1 MAEIAELP
9 RPGVEVIQEFR
20 AATPTIIRPTLV
32 PFVCGAAK
40 EIVEVTSA
48 DGTLNAAAKLQSSY
62 DQLPRVISQTSFPS
76 PRGNIA
82 EVDVEE
88 ESIKTFFQFGGLL
101 RKLERNPGESFLVG
115 FNNASRAAVRSTFFV
130 TSAGLDLNGKILVL
144 AIDVTA
150 RLNTTKDVA
159 VTFVSSGGNLTPAQ
173 ICTQINSAVGD
184 DVATQII
191 IGSNSRIQI
200 ASLKYGSASSV
211 TVRPG
216 GSANLTL
223 GFASASVEYRVEGSG
238 FRAQDLSNNT
248 TFSPW
253 VEWSKGTYLT
263 DGTSQSSLPT
273 YDDTVPTVAVGFGFI
288 DSAGT
293 FSASFVQGSTTFTS
307 GGLNLK
313 VGDEFVADGSQPN
326 NTAVVMKVET
336 ARFKLGIINAK
347 LSTFDVDGNPVSAV
361 YDQSN
366 VNTLFASTPF
376 APRYA
381 WFMAKNLVV
390 NTVATAAELTGSTAG
405 TAATTATIESPA
417 IPVGSSPFSL
427 AGLTLDFDVT
437 VDGVLQD
444 TQTFTFTGG
453 PFANLAAI
461 VAAVGTTIT
470 GVFAHTDL
478 GGTKIAFSTDL
489 TGAQQVLTL
498 RDSSTALV
506 ALGFT
511 AATEYSDTG
520 TDVEFVDIAAVLVGG
535 TQTFGFVATNAE
547 TFIVQ
552 ISADG
557 GATFPTTRTYTFAT
571 GTLNFANIGALVTEL
586 GTATHWAGGVLPT
599 EFVISNTGAKL
610 KITSTATGSLIAL
623 RIGSSSTAIGATPGT
638 DLLFTSLQSDI
649 GEENLAAQTLRFKLN
664 SREKTYSVVFPTNS
678 LVDAVTAINESV
690 GWPVASIGG
699 SGDAQLVLTSTL
711 KGYASR
717 IEVVDDSTSTRAN
730 AAAGFGS
737 GNRIATGSGRPNP
750 DFSIDVSG
758 NVVLGAEILRSQL
771 TGAPFDPGTSDIY
784 IQYIGLRKDVS
795 PLASDPGVLRISD
808 VTTLGTVLSPLT
820 PANPLGLGMFF
831 MLLNAPGLEC
841 AGMGVD
847 EVTAAAP
854 FGTLDAFARVANV
867 LESEEIYAIAP
878 LTHDVTVHQMFKTH
892 VEFMSGPE
900 QKGERIVFVN
910 PAEPLRHVDDVI
922 ASGESSES
930 TATSNQL
937 VVDVNPTPGIVDRG
951 MDPLLLSFDD
961 QVFVQLTVDGH
972 LRNYLVSSVNGT
984 LVTLT
989 TTFDTGENT
998 DDFFTI
1004 IPLTETVVNADW
1016 HISVRGTKLLI
1027 PGSTLPDKN
1036 SIAKTV
1042 ALSSHA
1048 YQSRRI
1054 YVLFPDTV
1062 VATLNGNDTV
1072 LPGFYLCAGVV
1083 GMVARFPPQQGFTN
1097 LPMTGYTGV
1106 QGSNDTFSVKQLNQ
1120 MAGGGTYIIIQEG
1133 QGAALTCRHQVSTDL
1148 TSIET
1153 RELSITKVVDFV
1165 AKFLRQALR
1174 NFIGTFNITQP
1185 FLDTLS
1191 TVIQA
1196 MLGFLVENGILLGG
1210 DLNNLIQS
1218 KDSPDT
1224 VLVDVTL
1231 DVPFPCNYIRLTLVI

>member
-1 MAEIAELP
+1 MADIAELP

-20 AATPTIIRPTLV
+20 AAAPTTVRPTLV

-48 DGTLNAAAKLQSSY
+48 DSTLNAAAKLLSSY

-76 PRGNIA
+76 PRNNIA

-88 ESIKTFFQFGGLL
+88 ASIKAFFQFGGAL
-101 RKLERNPGESFLVG
+101 RKLERDPGESFLVG
-115 FNNASRAAVRSTFFV
+115 FNNATRSAIRSTFFV

-150 RLNTTKDVA
+150 RLNVTKDVT
-159 VTFVSSGGNLTPAQ
+159 VTFASSGGNLTPTQ
-173 ICTQINSAVGD
+173 ICSQINDIVGE
-184 DVATQII
+184 DVASEIVI
-191 IGSNSRIQI
+191 SANSRIQI
-200 ASLKYGSASSV
+200 ASLKYGAASSV
-211 TVRPG
+211 TVRAG
-216 GSANLTL
+216 GSANSTL
-223 GFASASVEYRVEGSG
+223 GFASPSIEYRVQGSG

-263 DGTSQSSLPT
+263 DGTSQNSLPT
-273 YDDTVPTVAVGFGFI
+273 YDDTIPTAGAGFGFI
-288 DSAGT
+288 DAAGV

-307 GGLNLK
+307 AGLNLK
-313 VGDEFVADGSQPN
+313 TGDEFVADGAQPN
-326 NTAVVMKVET
+326 STALIMKVET
-336 ARFKLGIINAK
+336 ARFKLGVINTK
-347 LSTFDVDGNPVSAV
+347 LSTFDEDGNPVSAV
-361 YDQSN
+361 FDQSN
-366 VNTLFASTPF
+366 VNTLFAATPF

-381 WFMAKNLVV
+381 WFMAKNLVL
-390 NTVATAAELTGSTAG
+390 NTVATAATITGTTVGAN
-405 TAATTATIESPA
+405 ATTATIESPA
-417 IPVGSSPFSL
+417 IPAGSSPFAL

-437 VDGVLQD
+437 IDGAAQD

-461 VAAVGTTIT
+461 VTAVGTHVP

-506 ALGFT
+506 ALGFV

-520 TDVEFVDIAAVLVGG
+520 TDVEFVDISAALLGG
-535 TQTFGFVATNAE
+535 TQTFPFTATNAE
-547 TFIVQ
+547 TLVVQ
-552 ISADG
+552 VSVDG
-557 GATFPTTRTYTFAT
+557 GVTFPTTKTYTFTT
-571 GTLNFANIGALVTEL
+571 GTLNFANIGAIVTEL
-586 GTATHWAGGVLPT
+586 GTGTHWAGGLLPA
-599 EFVISNTGAKL
+599 EFTVAASGSKL

-623 RIGSSSTAIGATPGT
+623 RIGSASTSIGATANV
-638 DLLFTSLQSDI
+638 DLLFSSLQTDL
-649 GEENLAAQTLRFKLN
+649 GEENLAAQVLKFKLN
-664 SREKTYSVVFPTNS
+664 GREKTYIVTFVSNS
-678 LVDAVTAINESV
+678 LVDAVASINEVV
-690 GWPVASIGG
+690 GWPVATIGG
-699 SGDAQLVLTSTL
+699 SSDNELSLTSTL

-717 IEVVDDSTSTRAN
+717 VEVVDDGTSARAD
-730 AAAGFGS
+730 AALGFGT
-737 GNRIATGSGRPNP
+737 GNRIATGTGRPNP
-750 DFSIDVSG
+750 DFSIDISG
-758 NVVLGAEILRSQL
+758 NVVLGAEVLRSQL
-771 TGAPFDPGTSDIY
+771 TGIPFDPGTADIY
-784 IQYIGLRKDVS
+784 VQYTGLRKDVS

-808 VTTLGTVLSPLT
+808 VATLQTVLSPIT
-820 PANPLGLGMFF
+820 ASNPLGLGMFF

-847 EVTAAAP
+847 DANAAAP
-854 FGTLDAFARVANV
+854 FGTLEAFTRVANF
-867 LESEEIYAIAP
+867 LESEEVYAIAP
-878 LTHDVTVHQMFKTH
+878 MTHDILVHQMFKTH

-910 PAEPLRHVDDVI
+910 PEEPLRHVSDII
-922 ASGESSES
+922 ASGDSSES

-937 VVDVNPTPGIVDRG
+937 VVDTNPTPGIVDRG
-951 MDPLLLSFDD
+951 MDPLLLTFAD
-961 QVFVQLTVDGH
+961 QVFVELIVAGQ

-989 TTFDTGENT
+989 TTFATGDNVDAFYT
-998 DDFFTI
+998 TT
-1004 IPLTETVVNADW
+1004 PLTETVVNADW
-1016 HISVRGTKLLI
+1016 HIAVRGTKLLI

-1036 SIAKTV
+1036 AIAQTV
-1042 ALSSHA
+1042 ALSSNS
-1048 YQSRRI
+1048 YKTRRL
-1054 YVLFPDTV
+1054 YNVFPDTAV
-1062 VATLNGNDTV
+1062 STINGNDTV

-1083 GMVARFPPQQGFTN
+1083 GMVAHFPPQQGFTN
-1097 LPMTGYTGV
+1097 LPMTGFTGV
-1106 QGSNDTFSVKQLNQ
+1106 QGSNDAFSVKQLNQ

-1133 QGAALTCRHQVSTDL
+1133 QGSALTCRHQVSTDL
-1148 TSIET
+1148 TSLET
-1153 RELSITKVVDFV
+1153 RELSVTKVVDFV
-1165 AKFLRQALR
+1165 AKFLRTALR

-1196 MLGFLVENGILLGG
+1196 MLGFLVENGIILGG
-1210 DLNNLIQS
+1210 ELNNLIQS

-1231 DVPFPCNYIRLTLVI
+1231 DVPLPCNYIRLTLVI